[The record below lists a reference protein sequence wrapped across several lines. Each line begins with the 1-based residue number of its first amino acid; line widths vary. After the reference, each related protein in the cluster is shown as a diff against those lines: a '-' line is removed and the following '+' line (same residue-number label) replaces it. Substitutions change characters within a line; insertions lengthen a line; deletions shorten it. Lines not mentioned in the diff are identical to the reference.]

1 MERRVRMQSVINRI
15 INWLL
20 GGSLE
25 RLVEAVAG
33 GDGGERD

>member
-1 MERRVRMQSVINRI
+1 MERRVRMKNLINKI

-33 GDGGERD
+33 GGDGERD

>member
-1 MERRVRMQSVINRI
+1 MRGMLNKIMD
-15 INWLL
+15 WLL

>member
-1 MERRVRMQSVINRI
+1 MKNLINKI

-33 GDGGERD
+33 GGDGERD

>member
-1 MERRVRMQSVINRI
+1 MQNLINKI
-15 INWLL
+15 IHWLL

-33 GDGGERD
+33 GDDGERD

>member
-1 MERRVRMQSVINRI
+1 MERRVRMQSVINKI
-15 INWLL
+15 MNWLL

-33 GDGGERD
+33 GGDGERD

>member
-1 MERRVRMQSVINRI
+1 MQKMINKI
-15 INWLL
+15 ISWLL